1 MELWLSALVTFFAA
15 YGLLVFAAGL
25 LQYLKGWPAR
35 KGQAPFVSLLLIV
48 KNQETVIEGIIQD
61 IIALGYLGRRGG
73 PDFEV
78 VAVDDRS
85 TDHTSEILERLAGR
99 YPSLKVVRMAEVVR
113 PGESPV
119 DVGLFLCRSR
129 AVLLF
134 QVKGQVRPKL
144 LLSSIYY
151 LLGDKNLPAGYQVT

>member
-25 LQYLKGWPAR
+25 LQYLKGWPR
-35 KGQAPFVSLLLIV
+35 RRGQAPFVSLLLIT
-48 KNQETVIEGIIQD
+48 KNQEAVIEGIIQD
-61 IIALGYLGRRGG
+61 IIAFSYLARQG

-78 VAVDDRS
+78 VVVDDCS

-99 YPSLKVVRMAEVVR
+99 YHSLKVVRMAEVVR

-129 AVLLF
+129 AVLLYHL
-134 QVKGQVRPKL
+134 KGQVSPKL

-151 LLGDKNLPAGYQVT
+151 LLGDKD